1 MAQAL
6 PKLVTFDEFIAWYPD
21 NVQRQYELHN
31 GVIIEIPLPTG
42 DHEEITGFLARKL
55 TVEFDRLDLPY
66 FIPKVALVKPPKNE
80 SGYSPDVLIVNRSN
94 LSNEPLWKKESTLTQ
109 SASIPLVVEVVSTW
123 REDYG
128 YKLIDYEALG
138 IPEYRIVDYL
148 ALGGSRYIGKP
159 KQPTISIY
167 SLIEDEYQVTQFRGT
182 ERIQSLIF
190 PELTLSA
197 QQIFRA
203 GNQ

>member
-6 PKLVTFDEFIAWYPD
+6 PKPVTFDEFIAWYPD

-31 GVIIEIPLPTG
+31 GVIIEMPLPTG

-94 LSNEPLWKKESTLTQ
+94 LLNEPLWKKESTVTQ
-109 SASIPLVVEVVSTW
+109 SASIPLVVEVVSTNW
-123 REDYG
+123 RDDYG

-138 IPEYRIVDYL
+138 IPEYWIVHYL
-148 ALGGSRYIGKP
+148 AIGG

-182 ERIQSLIF
+182 ERIQSRIF
-190 PELTLSA
+190 PELTLNA
-197 QQIFRA
+197 EQIFQA